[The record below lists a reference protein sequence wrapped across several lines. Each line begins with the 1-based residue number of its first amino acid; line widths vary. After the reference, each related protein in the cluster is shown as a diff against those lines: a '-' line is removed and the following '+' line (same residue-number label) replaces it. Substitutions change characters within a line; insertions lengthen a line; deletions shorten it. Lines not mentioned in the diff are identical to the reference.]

1 MGTIVL
7 RCKKALDIASIS
19 LYSVAALA
27 LSILET
33 ENTCMMPKQM
43 VGFIEDD
50 LKQVEE
56 AIARHLESEVSFISE
71 VARYVLSSGGKRIRP
86 ALLILCAR
94 LCNYI
99 GERMYD
105 LSAVIEFIHTA
116 TLLHDDVIDNASLR
130 RGSPTVHAL
139 WGNEMAILIGDY
151 LYSKAMALALAD
163 KDHLVMQTVS
173 NVTVEMAKG
182 QVIET
187 LRQRD
192 LGISEADYYRI
203 IALKTASLFAAS
215 CTIGALL
222 GGIDPTQRA
231 RVSTFGHH
239 LGIAFQMADD
249 TLDFVAP
256 EAQLGKPVHNDLKEG
271 KITLPIIVAMQR
283 ASTRE
288 AQMIVDY
295 LHSEDATDAD
305 LQQVIGLLH
314 KYGTLQFTMARAQEH
329 VTQAQ
334 QYLDG
339 FAPSLALETLHML
352 ADYVV
357 ARDV

>member
-1 MGTIVL
+1 M
-7 RCKKALDIASIS
+7 SQ
-19 LYSVAALA
+19 
-27 LSILET
+27 
-33 ENTCMMPKQM
+33 QM
-43 VGFIEDD
+43 ADFIEDD
-50 LKQVEE
+50 LKRVE
-56 AIARHLESEVSFISE
+56 ATIAMHLESDVRFISE

-86 ALLILCAR
+86 VFLILCAR
-94 LCNYI
+94 LCNYV

-116 TLLHDDVIDNASLR
+116 TLLHDDVIDKASLR
-130 RGSPTVHAL
+130 RGNPTVHSL

-173 NVTVEMAKG
+173 DVTVEMAKG

-187 LRQRD
+187 LKQRD
-192 LGISEADYYRI
+192 LGTSEADYYRI

-215 CTIGALL
+215 CTIGAVL
-222 GGIDPTQRA
+222 GGVVPAQRA
-231 RVSTFGHH
+231 RVSAFGHH
-239 LGIAFQMADD
+239 VGMAFQMADD

-271 KITLPIIVAMQR
+271 KITLPVIVAMQC
-283 ASTRE
+283 ASARE
-288 AQMIVDY
+288 AQVIVDY
-295 LHSEDATDAD
+295 LHSENATDGD
-305 LQQVIGLLH
+305 LQQVITLLH
-314 KYGTLQFTMARAQEH
+314 KYDTLHLTMAKAQEH
-329 VTQAQ
+329 VAQAKR
-334 QYLDG
+334 YLDD
-339 FAPSLALETLHML
+339 FAPSHALETLHML

>member
-1 MGTIVL
+1 MLFQEMADFV
-7 RCKKALDIASIS
+7 
-19 LYSVAALA
+19 
-27 LSILET
+27 
-33 ENTCMMPKQM
+33 
-43 VGFIEDD
+43 EDD
-50 LKQVEE
+50 LKRVEA
-56 AIARHLESEVSFISE
+56 AIAVHLESDVSFISE

-86 ALLILCAR
+86 VLLILAAR
-94 LCNYI
+94 LCHYV

-116 TLLHDDVIDNASLR
+116 TLLHDDVIDHASLR
-130 RGSPTVHAL
+130 RGNPTVHAL

-173 NVTVEMAKG
+173 AMTVEMAKG

-187 LRQRD
+187 LKQRD
-192 LGISEADYYRI
+192 LATSEADYYRI
-203 IALKTASLFAAS
+203 IGLKTASLFAAS
-215 CTIGALL
+215 CTIGAVL
-222 GGIDPTQRA
+222 GGVAPTQRA
-231 RVSTFGHH
+231 RVHAFGHH
-239 LGIAFQMADD
+239 LGMAFQMADD

-283 ASTRE
+283 ASARE
-288 AQMIVDY
+288 AQVVVDY
-295 LHSEDATDAD
+295 LHSDNATEVD
-305 LQQVIGLLH
+305 LQQVLMLLH
-314 KYGTLQFTMARAQEH
+314 KYGTLQTTMARAQEH
-329 VTQAQ
+329 VAQAK
-334 QYLDG
+334 QYLDD
-339 FAPSLALETLHML
+339 FVPSPVLEMLHTL

>member
-1 MGTIVL
+1 MLFQEMADFV
-7 RCKKALDIASIS
+7 
-19 LYSVAALA
+19 
-27 LSILET
+27 
-33 ENTCMMPKQM
+33 
-43 VGFIEDD
+43 EDD
-50 LKQVEE
+50 LKQVEA
-56 AIARHLESEVSFISE
+56 AIAVHLESDVSFISE

-86 ALLILCAR
+86 VLLILSGR
-94 LCNYI
+94 LCHYV

-130 RGSPTVHAL
+130 RGNPTVHSL

-151 LYSKAMALALAD
+151 LYSKAMALALSD

-187 LRQRD
+187 LKQRD
-192 LGISEADYYRI
+192 LGTSEADYYRI
-203 IALKTASLFAAS
+203 IGLKTASLFAAS
-215 CTIGALL
+215 CTIGAVL
-222 GGIDPTQRA
+222 GGIAPTPRA
-231 RVSTFGHH
+231 HVSAFGHH
-239 LGIAFQMADD
+239 VGMAFQMADD

-256 EAQLGKPVHNDLKEG
+256 EAKLGKPVHNDLKEG

-283 ASTRE
+283 ASARE
-288 AQMIVDY
+288 AQVVVDY
-295 LHSEDATDAD
+295 LHSDHTTDVD
-305 LQQVIGLLH
+305 LQQVIALLH
-314 KYGTLQFTMARAQEH
+314 KYETLQATMAKAQEH
-329 VTQAQ
+329 ITLAKQS
-334 QYLDG
+334 LHD
-339 FAPSLALETLHML
+339 FAPSQALEMLHTL

>member
-1 MGTIVL
+1 M
-7 RCKKALDIASIS
+7 LD
-19 LYSVAALA
+19 
-27 LSILET
+27 
-33 ENTCMMPKQM
+33 C
-43 VGFIEDD
+43 IEDD
-50 LKQVEE
+50 LKRVEA
-56 AIARHLESEVSFISE
+56 AIAAHLESDVRFISE

-86 ALLILCAR
+86 VLLILTAR
-94 LCNYI
+94 LCHYV

-116 TLLHDDVIDNASLR
+116 TLLHDDVIDKSSLR
-130 RGSPTVHAL
+130 RGSPTVHSL

-151 LYSKAMALALAD
+151 LYSKAMSLALAD

-187 LRQRD
+187 LKQRD
-192 LGISEADYYRI
+192 LGTSEADYYRI

-215 CTIGALL
+215 CTIGAVL
-222 GGIDPTQRA
+222 GGVTPAQRA
-231 RVSTFGHH
+231 RVSAFGHH
-239 LGIAFQMADD
+239 VGMAFQMADD

-283 ASTRE
+283 ASARE
-288 AQMIVDY
+288 AQLIVDY
-295 LHSEDATDAD
+295 LHSDNATDVD
-305 LQQVIGLLH
+305 LQQVITLLH
-314 KYGTLQFTMARAQEH
+314 KYDTLQSTMARAQEY
-329 VTQAQ
+329 VAQAKQ
-334 QYLDG
+334 CPHD
-339 FAPSLALETLHML
+339 FAPSPALETLHML

-357 ARDV
+357 TRDV